1 MSNLIVGASSGL
13 GREIA
18 YEFGKNSKDIILIS
32 RDINDLESLKS
43 DIQIKYNINVDV
55 FELDLSKLDDVK
67 NFISKN
73 PDLLERIEG
82 VLFPIGMMI
91 DNDTVKNTEEEF
103 TSLFSAN
110 FYSIIFFIS
119 KIINIFEKQNKGY
132 IVGFGSISA
141 ALGRDINIG
150 YSCAKSALENYFEG
164 LIISNLKTKINI
176 QFYTLGYLDTNLAF
190 GKKLVLPKGSTKKL
204 AHIVF
209 KNKKSYFKKT
219 FFPKYW
225 GIISFALKIIP
236 FSILLKLYKIL
247 TK

>member
-32 RDINDLESLKS
+32 RNINDLQSLKS
-43 DIQIKYNINVDV
+43 DIQIKYNINVEV
-55 FELDLSKLDDVK
+55 FELDLSKLNDVK

-73 PDLLERIEG
+73 PNLLEKIEG

-91 DNDTVKNTEEEF
+91 DNDTIKNSEEDF

-119 KIINIFEKQNKGY
+119 KIIRIFEKQNKGY

-176 QFYTLGYLDTNLAF
+176 QFYTLGYLDTNLSS
-190 GKKLVLPKGSTKKL
+190 GKNLLLPKGSPKVL
-204 AHIVF
+204 ARKVF
-209 KNKKSYFKKT
+209 KNLDKKSLKK
-219 FFPKYW
+219 FFPNWWMLINYA
-225 GIISFALKIIP
+225 IKIIP
-236 FSILLKLYKIL
+236 FFLSKNIIKYFK
-247 TK
+247 

>member
-73 PDLLERIEG
+73 PDLLEKIEG

-91 DNDTVKNTEEEF
+91 DNDTIKNTEEEF

-176 QFYTLGYLDTNLAF
+176 QFYTLGYLDTNLSSS
-190 GKKLVLPKGSTKKL
+190 KKLLLPKGSPKVLARKVFNNLDKKGL
-204 AHIVF
+204 
-209 KNKKSYFKKT
+209 KK
-219 FFPKYW
+219 FFPNWWILINYA
-225 GIISFALKIIP
+225 IKIIP
-236 FSILLKLYKIL
+236 FFLSKNIIKYFK
-247 TK
+247 